1 MKFST
6 ITAKHRCVY
15 VVLALEQPSDS
26 SVTWRLISPINVYTF
41 MNDCWIRKLD
51 DRTVL
56 GISQELHDVNT
67 FFTLWSREK
76 CNYFDEKNVV

>member
-26 SVTWRLISPINVYTF
+26 SVT
-41 MNDCWIRKLD
+41 
-51 DRTVL
+51 
-56 GISQELHDVNT
+56 
-67 FFTLWSREK
+67 
-76 CNYFDEKNVV
+76 